1 MKREKDGAVTGNCL
15 DVLKGNESND
25 RLKLDLSVSLQAV
38 RLTSTNMLSRGF
50 LFSAHSAAS
59 WSAGGNKQ
67 QPVYTVISGQWPK
80 SMLKSCDDM

>member
-1 MKREKDGAVTGNCL
+1 MKQEKEGAVTGNWL
-15 DVLKGNESND
+15 EVLKGNESND
-25 RLKLDLSVSLQAV
+25 PLKNLSVSLQAV

>member
-1 MKREKDGAVTGNCL
+1 MKQEIDGAVTGNWL
-15 DVLKGNESND
+15 EVLKGNESND
-25 RLKLDLSVSLQAV
+25 RLKNLSVLLQAV

>member
-1 MKREKDGAVTGNCL
+1 MKQEKDGAVTGNWL
-15 DVLKGNESND
+15 EVLKGNESND
-25 RLKLDLSVSLQAV
+25 RLKNLSVSLQAV

>member
-1 MKREKDGAVTGNCL
+1 MKQEKDGAVTGNWL
-15 DVLKGNESND
+15 EVLKGNESND
-25 RLKLDLSVSLQAV
+25 RLKNLSGSLQAV
-38 RLTSTNMLSRGF
+38 CLTSTNMLSRGF

-80 SMLKSCDDM
+80 SMLKSCDHM